1 MVCIPARSQPDAPRC
16 RGASVAVCLAA
27 AVLPAAGA
35 AEEGE
40 PFPPPAAA
48 PPARVELEEL
58 MRGEER
64 RPLNLYAGVGFV
76 SKYVSRGLV
85 FLDEP
90 SLQPWIELDLPLLRS
105 GSDALHLDSLTLF
118 AGTWANINV
127 SGRDD
132 GVARTGRAAT
142 LEDWYEADVYAGL
155 RTRLTEHLTSSLRYN
170 FYTSPSNSF
179 RDIHEIDW
187 RVAYDGGPLWRRW
200 WDHGEL
206 ALLPALRVA
215 KEIHDAGG
223 PDNTYV
229 QPSLTPTWRVPGL
242 PLPVTASVPLILGFG
257 ADGQYLEPD
266 GDERHFGFFQTG
278 LAVAVDL
285 DLLPERRGSLTL
297 SVGVDHVVLSDD
309 DLGTEGRGS
318 ETVGRAGLSYSF

>member
-1 MVCIPARSQPDAPRC
+1 MTWTPTGSRPETLGGTG
-16 RGASVAVCLAA
+16 GALAA
-27 AVLPAAGA
+27 LLIALLVPTVGA

-58 MRGEER
+58 ARGGER
-64 RPLNLYAGVGFV
+64 RPMNLYAGVGFV

-118 AGTWANINV
+118 AGTWANVNV

-132 GVARTGRAAT
+132 GLARTGRAAA

-155 RTRLTEHLTSSLRYN
+155 RTRLTEHLATSLRYN
-170 FYTSPSNSF
+170 FYTSPSDSF

-187 RVAYDGGPLWRRW
+187 RVAYDDGPLWRRW
-200 WDHGEL
+200 WEHGEL

-223 PDNTYV
+223 PDNWYF
-229 QPSLTPTWRVPGL
+229 QPSLTPTWHVPGL
-242 PLPVTASVPLILGFG
+242 PLPVTASMPLILGFG

-297 SVGVDHVVLSDD
+297 SLGVDHVVLADD
-309 DLGTEGRGS
+309 DLGADGRGS